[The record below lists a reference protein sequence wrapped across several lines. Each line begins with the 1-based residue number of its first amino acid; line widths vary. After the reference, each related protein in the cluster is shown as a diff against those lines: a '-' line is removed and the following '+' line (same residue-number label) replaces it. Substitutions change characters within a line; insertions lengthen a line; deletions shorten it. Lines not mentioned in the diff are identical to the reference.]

1 MDVGLSLYK
10 HDVIA
15 SQVRGRG
22 GGGARVVVSSLGLCL
37 QRPPVAGWPLSEV
50 GGTTVSLYSII
61 YYTGTV

>member
-22 GGGARVVVSSLGLCL
+22 GGGARVVVGPLGLCL
-37 QRPPVAGWPLSEV
+37 QRPPVAGWPLSEE
-50 GGTTVSLYSII
+50 GG
-61 YYTGTV
+61 